1 MKKLL
6 PIILII
12 IGLGA
17 GAAAGML
24 LKPEPEATP
33 DTEVAAE
40 HPADTGPEKRRSE
53 LGEEDPD
60 AQFEYVKMNNQFV
73 VPVVHGAKVTA
84 LIVMSL
90 SIEIAAGNKEAVF
103 EVEPKLR
110 DSFLQVMFNHANAG
124 GFDGVFTEGEKMS
137 DLRGRLF
144 EAARGVLGSV
154 ASDIL
159 IFDIVRQDI

>member
-6 PIILII
+6 PIILAIL
-12 IGLGA
+12 GLGA
-17 GAAAGML
+17 GAAGGMF
-24 LKPEPEATP
+24 LKPVPEQPTT
-33 DTEVAAE
+33 DETI
-40 HPADTGPEKRRSE
+40 EKQEDDETLRRSE
-53 LGEEDPD
+53 QSPTDEDL
-60 AQFEYVKMNNQFV
+60 AYEYVKMNNQFV

-90 SIEIAAGNKEAVF
+90 SIEIASGNKETVF

-137 DLRGRLF
+137 DLRGSLF
-144 EAARGVLGSV
+144 EAAREILGEV
-154 ASDIL
+154 ATDIL